1 MLGEQVILNLGFW
14 SGGVG
19 VSGDGDNRPSGLVGR
34 HISGRRVKYNDR
46 YFSVTL
52 TEINACG

>member
-34 HISGRRVKYNDR
+34 HISGRRVNTMTDI
-46 YFSVTL
+46 SL
-52 TEINACG
+52 SL

>member
-19 VSGDGDNRPSGLVGR
+19 GWDNRPSGLVGR